1 MALSDYGF
9 VGNDIIPNTPIEKVI
24 TGFFLAINKVYRGV
38 FQNDNGNLLN
48 FLNSVGT
55 RHFFID
61 NSSYDYLRVGER
73 AMYYDSYYSQ
83 NNVFKRFC
91 YLNETTGEFI
101 LFDKN
106 NDNAMLLE
114 RNTILQDAV
123 AQLIDSG
130 FQTSILP
137 FYYYNNGYLTAVEF
151 ESFYRVFAYPFF
163 KDYFIQRIKY
173 LSLLRIYTE
182 YRAYNFYSNHLIFER
197 SKEGVGA
204 DNDVTIAYNNI
215 VFVYRMYNG
224 GNAYYLNVEIHKN
237 TYSNDIYYYIASV
250 IKNTYIPKRIVD
262 NFILTYNDINIYNK
276 SGVWQ
281 FSSNNIMGENGVL
294 INGKW
299 NKLDM
304 STVYS
309 ITYLNSNDEEITEDC
324 YKIDYFDFNNFAQ
337 QQFNKLNNIDKETI
351 GSSTYYCEWYQTDAN
366 SYMTTLSDC
375 FDFSDI

>member
-1 MALSDYGF
+1 M
-9 VGNDIIPNTPIEKVI
+9 
-24 TGFFLAINKVYRGV
+24 AINKVYRGV
-38 FQNDNGNLLN
+38 FQHDEGNISD
-48 FLNSVGT
+48 FLNDSLNRYFV
-55 RHFFID
+55 FD
-61 NSSYDYLRVGER
+61 SSYHDYLKIGER

-137 FYYYNNGYLTAVEF
+137 FYYYNNGYLTAIEF

-197 SKEGVGA
+197 NKEGVGA

-224 GNAYYLNVEIHKN
+224 GNVYYLNVEIDKN

-262 NFILTYNDINIYNK
+262 NFILTYNDTNIYNK

-351 GSSTYYCEWYQTDAN
+351 GSSTYYCEWYQIDAN
-366 SYMTTLSDC
+366 GYMTTLSDC